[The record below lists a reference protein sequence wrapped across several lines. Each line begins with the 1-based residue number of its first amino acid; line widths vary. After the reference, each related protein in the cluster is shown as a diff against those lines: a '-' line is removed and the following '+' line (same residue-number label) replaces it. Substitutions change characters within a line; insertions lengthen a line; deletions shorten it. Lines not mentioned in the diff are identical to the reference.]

1 MDTETAKN
9 IGTKLAI
16 KSISIGVI
24 IAYLLMGIGL
34 SGVQTSFFEGLFW
47 IIRIRSEAVQNF
59 LIVIG
64 AFYACGY
71 YFGGKAGI
79 AILAKQRSYLWV
91 GPRWGLFTLLSTA
104 FFASI
109 LGYSQVV
116 IRDMYSMGSASK
128 MSTDLLIN
136 NFTNFI
142 SWVVFYILI
151 FGLIPALLVG
161 LWFGWKIKRTVKLA

>member
-24 IAYLLMGIGL
+24 IAYLMMTVIT

-47 IIRIRSEAVQNF
+47 IIRVRSEAVQDF
-59 LIVIG
+59 LIGIA

-79 AILAKQRSYLWV
+79 AILLKQHSYLWA
-91 GPRWGLFTLLSTA
+91 GPCWGLFTLLSTV

-109 LGYSQVV
+109 LSFNF
-116 IRDMYSMGSASK
+116 
-128 MSTDLLIN
+128 N
-136 NFTNFI
+136 NI
-142 SWVVFYILI
+142 AWIVFYIGI